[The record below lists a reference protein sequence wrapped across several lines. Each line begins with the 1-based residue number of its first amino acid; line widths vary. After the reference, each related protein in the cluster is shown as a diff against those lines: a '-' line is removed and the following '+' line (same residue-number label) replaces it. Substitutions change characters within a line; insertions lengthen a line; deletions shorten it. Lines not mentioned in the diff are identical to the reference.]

1 MPARILVEVDL
12 DFHGKTLAELE
23 AALMQQLRAVLGPA
37 FQAELG
43 QLARSVPL
51 GRCAACGMTRRR
63 RGKEKRVVVGL
74 FGRLELERYR
84 AHCGGCGTNRYPAD
98 EALGLDPGEHYSL
111 GVAEAALW
119 LATESSYHKSAAS
132 LAQLLAVEI
141 SHGQVHRLAQREGG
155 LLQATWERWRS
166 QVFGA
171 GDRRQLAAL
180 EADVETKDLVVV
192 QADGTFVHDRGSG
205 AIMEAKGGIVYSKPV
220 TVSKNRRLLLDKQTY
235 AGVEG
240 INAFGEKLAL
250 LAARQ
255 GAYKAKQ
262 LFFVSDG
269 SGALRQM
276 RAAHFPTAVYFL
288 DLWHLEHRLAQ
299 ALGETGRDDL
309 PPLVSLAVAG
319 KVDALIARLSELW
332 AAANQ
337 DDDRRQHL
345 GELIAY
351 VDGNREGI
359 TNYARYGP
367 RGSGAI
373 EKAMDVTVGRR
384 LKAKGTSWFQ
394 PGAHHLLQL
403 RTLKQNGRWNRYWAA
418 RRARTSLLDA
428 LAA

>member
-1 MPARILVEVDL
+1 MPARILVEVEL
-12 DFHGKTLAELE
+12 DFHDKTLAQIEAEL
-23 AALMQQLRAVLGPA
+23 MTQLRAALRPA
-37 FQAELG
+37 FQTELAEA
-43 QLARSVPL
+43 ARRVPS
-51 GRCAACGMTRRR
+51 GRCATCGMERRR
-63 RGKEKRVVVGL
+63 RGQEKRIVSGL
-74 FGRLELERYR
+74 FGRLELARHR
-84 AHCGGCGTNRYPAD
+84 VSCGRCGSNAYPAD
-98 EALGLDPGEHYSL
+98 EALGLDPGEHYTL

-119 LATESSYHKSAAS
+119 LATESSYQKSAAS
-132 LAQLLAVEI
+132 LAQLLAVDI
-141 SHGQVHRLAQREGG
+141 SHGQVHRLAQREGA
-155 LLQATWERWRS
+155 LVQATWEAWRR

-180 EADVETKDLVVV
+180 EANVDPKDLVVV
-192 QADGTFVHDRGSG
+192 QADGTFVHERGGGDR
-205 AIMEAKGGIVYSKPV
+205 MEAKGGIVYSKPV
-220 TVSKNRRLLLDKQTY
+220 TVSKDRRLLLDKQTY
-235 AGVEG
+235 AGVEEIG
-240 INAFGEKLAL
+240 AFGEKLAL

-269 SGALRQM
+269 STVLQQM

-288 DLWHLEHRLAQ
+288 DLWHLEHRLAE
-299 ALGETGRDDL
+299 ALGEADL
-309 PPLVSLAVAG
+309 GALPALVSLAVAG
-319 KVDALIARLSELW
+319 EIDTLLARLADRW
-332 AAANQ
+332 AAAQQ
-337 DDDRRQHL
+337 DDERRSLL
-345 GELIAY
+345 GKLIVY
-351 VDGNREGI
+351 IDGNREGI
-359 TNYARYGP
+359 ANYARYGP